1 MTKKIEYRTKSAF
14 INRTKELDFL
24 YDWIH
29 DEPNNILF
37 IYGPK
42 SSGKTTLLMK
52 FIDMHLNNKDFNIK
66 HFNLREVLIANYTDF
81 IQAFFEIDYS
91 KEKQELKQRI
101 QYSLKVFKLSK
112 EIKKSLENKTLD
124 PFAVMKKELIK
135 ISKNGKRPLIII
147 DELQALEDIYINGQR
162 ELIKEL
168 FNFFVA
174 ITKESHLC
182 HVVIA
187 SSDGYFMKRIFE
199 DSKLAKTSS
208 FFAVEYLDEKDT
220 KYWLNNLETES
231 AIKNCSLTNKQIDM
245 IWKYIGGS
253 MFEISGLLSSLLHY
267 STNNKISDDLLENLI
282 KKRITENTA
291 RFKRYARLSR
301 SKIILFK
308 EMYDI
313 CVKKINFDDLDMKSL
328 IEKNIYDNESLSDEL
343 NKLVQF
349 NFLAFNPTES
359 TYQLQGNSMF
369 YGLKAYVE
377 LLQERFGTL
386 QTFIKKSEQE
396 YGDQK

>member
-52 FIDMHLNNKDFNIK
+52 FIDMHLNNKDYNIK
-66 HFNLREVLIANYTDF
+66 NFNLREVLIANYTDF

-91 KEKQELKQRI
+91 KERQELKQKI
-101 QYSLKVFKLSK
+101 QYSLKVFRLSK

-124 PFAVMKKELIK
+124 PFVVMKKELIK
-135 ISKNGKRPLIII
+135 ISRNGKRPVIII

-182 HVVIA
+182 HVIIA
-187 SSDGYFMKRIFE
+187 SSDGYFMKRIYE
-199 DSKLAKTSS
+199 DSKLTKTSS
-208 FFAVEYLDEKDT
+208 FYGVDYLNESDT
-220 KYWLNNLETES
+220 KYWMNNLESES
-231 AIKNCSLTNKQIDM
+231 AIKTFKLSDSQIDL

-253 MFEISGLLSSLLHY
+253 MWEISNLLRELISCAK
-267 STNNKISDDLLENLI
+267 NNKISNNQLKNSIQEMIDRNC
-282 KKRITENTA
+282 A
-291 RFKRYARLSR
+291 RFRHYAGININKNL
-301 SKIILFK
+301 LL
-308 EMYDI
+308 
-313 CVKKINFDDLDMKSL
+313 KKIYEVSEKKNHFNMLDLKTLADKKAYDDNTLLDA
-328 IEKNIYDNESLSDEL
+328 LS
-343 NKLVQF
+343 KLVQL
-349 NFLAFNPTES
+349 NYLEFNPTKS
-359 TYQLQGNSMF
+359 DYNLQGKSMF
-369 YGLKAYVE
+369 YGLKKYIE
-377 LLQERFGTL
+377 SISDDF
-386 QTFIKKSEQE
+386 F
-396 YGDQK
+396 DF